1 MSSRTTPGPAA
12 KRRRVEL
19 ANATLRRP
27 FRSPM
32 INRTPPGDK
41 PADYT
46 ATKQG
51 KTTKLRAAVGR
62 GDGVV
67 DARAEGEEEDDEET
81 SFSSVSTPAARKASK
96 KSLHYSGASAA
107 GPSTSAR
114 RNAKPPILNLSN
126 KQEQGQEPRATRSG
140 INQKRS
146 RIGSGTSFVSS
157 TTSTRPSV
165 GLNHLARGA
174 VVSEA
179 GPDGSDDTLAGLQK
193 SHRETKVHLVTMQI
207 QLDLIRQAKRIE
219 MASRKAAV
227 EESKELRRQDATVID
242 AELKG
247 LVKKWKLAS
256 RQAAEELF
264 ELIKGRVADMGGAKA
279 WRETRRRQREGFH
292 SAWDDEGQK
301 GKKRKGDGDI
311 DERPIENSDV
321 SDDED
326 DDDWRFSQGAGNND
340 DGDRSAEDNCED
352 SGFTMLMMLQ
362 SLNIEPGVLGY
373 DPNEDKWLD

>member
-1 MSSRTTPGPAA
+1 
-12 KRRRVEL
+12 
-19 ANATLRRP
+19 
-27 FRSPM
+27 M

-41 PADYT
+41 PTDYT
-46 ATKQG
+46 AMKQG
-51 KTTKLRAAVGR
+51 RTTKLRAAVGS

-67 DARAEGEEEDDEET
+67 DARAEGEEEDDDEET

-96 KSLHYSGASAA
+96 NSPRYSGASAA

-126 KQEQGQEPRATRSG
+126 KQEQGQEPQATRSG

-146 RIGSGTSFVSS
+146 RSGSGSSFVSS

-179 GPDGSDDTLAGLQK
+179 GPYGSDDILAGLQK
-193 SHRETKVHLVTMQI
+193 SHRETKIHLVTMQN
-207 QLDLIRQAKRIE
+207 QLDLIWQAKRIE

-227 EESKELRRQDATVID
+227 EESKELRRQDATIID

-247 LVKKWKLAS
+247 LVKKWKLAN

-301 GKKRKGDGDI
+301 GKKRKDGDI
-311 DERPIENSDV
+311 DEQGIENSDV

-326 DDDWRFSQGAGNND
+326 DGDRRFLQGAGNND
-340 DGDRSAEDNCED
+340 DGDGSAEDNCED
-352 SGFTMLMMLQ
+352 SVRLLWQ
-362 SLNIEPGVLGY
+362 R
-373 DPNEDKWLD
+373 